1 VIKVILSPFFVYH
14 TQIINKVKLLISN
27 KDLINELKKRPLTGN
42 SLLVKKF
49 YKPMVKTVSI
59 RYKLDKLDAQDV
71 VNESLF
77 KVIRKINGY
86 EYETESKFFNWL
98 YTIVKNTTFDFL
110 RKKKQERERLH
121 TISRDSRFLTENLQ
135 KDQYINEDVLDS
147 DISYSLENKNEQYSE
162 SENVDNLVDKNTAS
176 EYLNSYFNSANSKTS
191 KEMDQLI
198 EILEEFSIDE
208 QCFIIMRV
216 DNISMKEIAKIR
228 NSTVVATKQYISRL
242 MKKFFVKVAEKL
254 EINNYKEL
262 YENFKKQDKLSNSP
276 GNIKQETT
284 RP

>member
-1 VIKVILSPFFVYH
+1 MIKVILSPFFVYH

-162 SENVDNLVDKNTAS
+162 SENVDNIVDKNTAS